1 MNKLIDNILISI
13 GGMVGGGIFLLNG
26 VSVFKHRRYAPI
38 SWIIGMIISL
48 LVSFSYCI
56 LANEYPG
63 IGGTINYPYHLLDR
77 KKYNWICNGFSLFV
91 LLGYTALISAYSLG
105 LSNYISHA
113 IKKPRYNKLIAIITI
128 LSTLIINY
136 FSESLY
142 LLILNN
148 LIYAKLI
155 LFITIIV
162 LGLILNPTSNK
173 IIVNNKPSTAWNIVK
188 FGVTSF
194 LSYEGFEFIS
204 NTSSGLTNKEI
215 NIPISFIVSILIV
228 GLIYSLLSF
237 VTNKHIGNI
246 IDRTN
251 MFTSIYDL
259 LKSYNIIPGWQTYGY
274 SIIILLSAVANIS
287 AINSTFYINNHIW
300 KSYLHHENIT
310 SSVLLKDVPMPLFTE
325 KRKLYL
331 WISTIVSCF
340 ILFLP
345 QIIVTHIGSLLFLII
360 FGFVSYMSILLINKK
375 QKDNK
380 YVMYFNKS
388 VPYKVGYLIS
398 YTTFIICFI
407 SVITII
413 LNIIKKLRVSD
424 K

>member
-26 VSVFKHRRYAPI
+26 VSVFKHRKYAPI

-48 LVSFSYCI
+48 LISFSYCI

-63 IGGTINYPYHLLDR
+63 IGGTINYPYHLLNR

-113 IKKPRYNKLIAIITI
+113 IKQPKYNKVIAIII
-128 LSTLIINY
+128 VFSTLIINY

-162 LGLILNPTSNK
+162 LGLILTPVSNR
-173 IIVNNKPSTAWNIVK
+173 IVTNNKSSTSWNIIK

-204 NTSSGLTNKEI
+204 NTSSGLSNKEI
-215 NIPISFIVSILIV
+215 NIPVSFIVSILIV

-246 IDRTN
+246 IDKKN

-259 LKSYNIIPGWQTYGY
+259 LKAYNIIPGWNKYGY
-274 SIIILLSAVANIS
+274 FIIILLSAIANIS

-300 KSYLHHENIT
+300 KSYLNHENIT
-310 SSVLLKDVPMPLFTE
+310 SSFLLKDVPMPLFTE

-345 QIIVTHIGSLLFLII
+345 QIIVTNIGSLLFLII

-375 QKDNK
+375 QRDKK
-380 YVMYFNKS
+380 YVMYFNKM
-388 VPYKVGYLIS
+388 VPYRVGYLIS
-398 YTTFIICFI
+398 YTTFFICLI

-413 LNIIKKLRVSD
+413 LNIIKKLRQQ
-424 K
+424 